1 MASQIIFTDSLA
13 PVLAETIAAS
23 GADRCVII
31 TDTNVARLLP
41 DDIMPD
47 TERITIAAGDT
58 NKTIAAA
65 SDVWETMTRAGL
77 SRHSLAVN
85 IGGGM
90 VTDLGGFAAA
100 TYKRGIRCVN
110 VATTVLGAVDAAVG
124 GKTGVNFAGLK
135 NQIGVFS
142 DPQAVIVCPAF
153 FATLPPEEILSG
165 YGEVLKHALLD
176 GPDTLAEALRT
187 DPVALAPEHLG
198 AIVEKSMK
206 VKIAVTAAD
215 PFEKGLRK
223 ALNLGHT
230 AGHALEELALE
241 RRRPVPHG
249 ISVAH
254 GLVTALVLSRMQCG
268 LSSDVLQQVAAFV
281 KEYYPRPRFSCDDYP
296 ELMRLMGS
304 DKKNSAGT
312 DTLNFTLLD
321 APGSPRVDCTVSR
334 ADAAAAL
341 DITRDLLGV

>member
-13 PVLAETIAAS
+13 PVLAETVAAS
-23 GADRCVII
+23 RADRCVII

-41 DDIMPD
+41 DDILPG
-47 TERITIAAGDT
+47 TERITIAAGDS

-65 SDVWETMTRAGL
+65 SDVWEAMTRAGL

-110 VATTVLGAVDAAVG
+110 VATTALGAVDAAVG

-142 DPQAVIVCPAF
+142 EPQAVIVCPAF

-176 GPDTLAEALRT
+176 GPDTLAE
-187 DPVALAPEHLG
+187 
-198 AIVEKSMK
+198 
-206 VKIAVTAAD
+206 
-215 PFEKGLRK
+215 
-223 ALNLGHT
+223 
-230 AGHALEELALE
+230 ELALG

-281 KEYYPRPRFSCDDYP
+281 KDYYPLPRFSCDDYP
-296 ELMRLMGS
+296 ELMRLMAS

-334 ADAAAAL
+334 SDAAAAL

>member
-1 MASQIIFTDSLA
+1 
-13 PVLAETIAAS
+13 
-23 GADRCVII
+23 
-31 TDTNVARLLP
+31 
-41 DDIMPD
+41 
-47 TERITIAAGDT
+47 
-58 NKTIAAA
+58 
-65 SDVWETMTRAGL
+65 
-77 SRHSLAVN
+77 
-85 IGGGM
+85 
-90 VTDLGGFAAA
+90 
-100 TYKRGIRCVN
+100 
-110 VATTVLGAVDAAVG
+110 
-124 GKTGVNFAGLK
+124 
-135 NQIGVFS
+135 
-142 DPQAVIVCPAF
+142 
-153 FATLPPEEILSG
+153 
-165 YGEVLKHALLD
+165 
-176 GPDTLAEALRT
+176 
-187 DPVALAPEHLG
+187 
-198 AIVEKSMK
+198 MK

-281 KEYYPRPRFSCDDYP
+281 KDYYPLPRFSCDDYP
-296 ELMRLMGS
+296 ELMRLMAS

-334 ADAAAAL
+334 SDAAAAL

>member
-13 PVLAETIAAS
+13 PVLAETVAAS
-23 GADRCVII
+23 RADRCVII

-41 DDIMPD
+41 DDILPG
-47 TERITIAAGDT
+47 TERITIAAGDS

-65 SDVWETMTRAGL
+65 SDVWEAMTRAGL

-142 DPQAVIVCPAF
+142 QPQAVIVCPAF

-187 DPVALAPEHLG
+187 DPVALAPQRLG

-254 GLVTALVLSRMQCG
+254 GLVTALVL
-268 LSSDVLQQVAAFV
+268 
-281 KEYYPRPRFSCDDYP
+281 
-296 ELMRLMGS
+296 
-304 DKKNSAGT
+304 
-312 DTLNFTLLD
+312 
-321 APGSPRVDCTVSR
+321 
-334 ADAAAAL
+334 
-341 DITRDLLGV
+341 

>member
-1 MASQIIFTDSLA
+1 M
-13 PVLAETIAAS
+13 
-23 GADRCVII
+23 
-31 TDTNVARLLP
+31 
-41 DDIMPD
+41 
-47 TERITIAAGDT
+47 
-58 NKTIAAA
+58 
-65 SDVWETMTRAGL
+65 
-77 SRHSLAVN
+77 
-85 IGGGM
+85 
-90 VTDLGGFAAA
+90 
-100 TYKRGIRCVN
+100 
-110 VATTVLGAVDAAVG
+110 LGAVDAAVG

-142 DPQAVIVCPAF
+142 DPLAVIVCPEL
-153 FATLPPEEILSG
+153 FATLPSEEILSG

-176 GPDTLAEALRT
+176 GPETLAEALRT
-187 DPVALAPEHLG
+187 DPVALSPARLG
-198 AIVEKSMK
+198 EIVERSMK
-206 VKIAVTAAD
+206 VKIEVTASD

-241 RRRPVPHG
+241 RNRPVPHG

-268 LSSDVLQQVAAFV
+268 LSSDVLQHVAAFV
-281 KEYYPRPRFSCDDYP
+281 KDYYPRPRFSCDDYP
-296 ELMRLMGS
+296 ELMRLMAS